1 MKRILPTDPPI
12 PNTIDRDTKRAL
24 KERSIVSHEHVVF
37 DLHDESWTRDGRED
51 SPVSATLVG
60 SIILSHD
67 TDNRSDEAPDA
78 HFEGSTRTEDGK
90 RAKVK
95 IKGNPV
101 IWGSLSS
108 VQLTILG
115 TNEAPVLVMSASGRQ
130 TAKAS
135 EWLQG
140 FLKRCRA
147 ALCDAH
153 AKLAQARDEAKA
165 KLDALKNG
173 ELNTE
178 TDGRQRAEVQKAFAY
193 FDGKDLLTLASKA
206 ARAEMQAER
215 DPVTS
220 ELLEEHFDVIF
231 DGSKT
236 SKLGK
241 PLVGLTYSAAVW
253 LSVKYGSDMPSDR
266 HSLEKAKLAN
276 FQVPSLPSVEAES
289 IRRLVRDYVLN
300 GGLTEDRALSK
311 VRQFARP
318 LMAVGVPQPAS
329 AEYVQKLYRLD
340 MLCDEAKQAID
351 GERDPRKML
360 TLFDRF
366 TKRLFRAGTETI
378 TVGEREFVLTRNEM
392 DEDEQRALMAP
403 RKPAERAPRKPAT
416 PGPALVP
423 TASNDVLVR
432 LGAMRSPMSVGLSE
446 QQRDQARAVWA
457 WEAYRAGN
465 PDALRDFPHLL
476 NALSPTKAEEEGED
490 EETPLSMAI
499 DAVDHWNGKSKI
511 ELPDFAARQPK
522 DDDKIPAWHSRKA
535 KHESTVKAAQALID
549 AARAEMP
556 ATVKPDMRPAWLHDK
571 LTENEE

>member
-12 PNTIDRDTKRAL
+12 PNTIDREAKRAL

-67 TDNRSDEAPDA
+67 TDNRSDEAPDS
-78 HFEGSTRTEDGK
+78 HFEGSTRDENGK
-90 RAKVK
+90 RTKVK

-108 VQLTILG
+108 VQLTVMG

-135 EWLQG
+135 EWTQG
-140 FLKRCRA
+140 FLRRCRT
-147 ALCDAH
+147 ALCAAH
-153 AKLAQARDEAKA
+153 ARLTAARDEAKA
-165 KLDALKNG
+165 NLDALTK
-173 ELNTE
+173 
-178 TDGRQRAEVQKAFAY
+178 RRAEVEPERLAEAQKAYAY
-193 FDGKDLLTLASKA
+193 FEGKDVYTLAVKA

-215 DPVTS
+215 DPVTAD
-220 ELLEEHFDVIF
+220 LLDEHFDVVF
-231 DGSKT
+231 EGSKS

-241 PLVGLTYSAAVW
+241 PMVGLTYSAAVW
-253 LSVKYGSDMPSDR
+253 LSVKYGSDLPTDR

-289 IRRLVRDYVLN
+289 IRRLVRDYVLT
-300 GGLTEDRALSK
+300 GGLTEERALDK

-329 AEYVQKLYRLD
+329 PEYVRQLYRLD
-340 MLCDEAKQAID
+340 MLCDEAKRAID
-351 GERDPRKML
+351 SERDPRKML
-360 TLFDRF
+360 TLFDRL

-378 TVGEREFVLTRNEM
+378 TVGEREFVLAKNEM
-392 DEDEQRALMAP
+392 DETEQRALLAP
-403 RKPAERAPRKPAT
+403 RQPTERAPRKPTAAV
-416 PGPALVP
+416 PALP
-423 TASNDVLVR
+423 ANDVLVR
-432 LGAMRSPMSVGLSE
+432 LSAMRSPMSVGLSE

-476 NALSPTKAEEEGED
+476 AVLSPTKTEEEED

-499 DAVDHWNGKSKI
+499 DAVDHWNGRDKKI
-511 ELPDFAARQPK
+511 ELPDFAEREPK
-522 DDDKIPAWHSRKA
+522 DDAKIPAWNARKA
-535 KHESTVKAAQALID
+535 KHEATVKAAQALID
-549 AARAEMP
+549 AARAKMP
-556 ATVKPDMRPAWLHDK
+556 ATVKPDMRPAWLHDE
-571 LTENEE
+571 LTKE

>member
-1 MKRILPTDPPI
+1 MKRILHTDPPI

-78 HFEGSTRTEDGK
+78 HFEGSTRTDDGK

-140 FLKRCRA
+140 FLKRCRI

-165 KLDALKNG
+165 KLDALKH
-173 ELNTE
+173 
-178 TDGRQRAEVQKAFAY
+178 AEPEKLAEAQKAFAY
-193 FDGKDLLTLASKA
+193 FDGKDILTLAIKA

-215 DPVTS
+215 DPVTA
-220 ELLEEHFDVIF
+220 ELLEEHFNVIF

-340 MLCDEAKQAID
+340 MLCDEAKRTID

-360 TLFDRF
+360 ALFDRL

-403 RKPAERAPRKPAT
+403 RKPAERAPRKPTAVAPT
-416 PGPALVP
+416 PTPAA
-423 TASNDVLVR
+423 ASAVLTR
-432 LGAMRSPMSVGLSE
+432 LSALRSPMTAGLSE

-476 NALSPTKAEEEGED
+476 SALRDEDED

-511 ELPDFAARQPK
+511 ELPDFAERQPK
-522 DDDKIPAWHSRKA
+522 DDDKIPAWNSRKA
-535 KHESTVKAAQALID
+535 KHEATVKAAQALID

-571 LTENEE
+571 LTEET

>member
-12 PNTIDRDTKRAL
+12 PNTIDREAKRAL

-67 TDNRSDEAPDA
+67 TDNRSDEAPDS
-78 HFEGSTRTEDGK
+78 HFEGSTRDENGK
-90 RAKVK
+90 RTKVK

-108 VQLTILG
+108 VQLTVMG

-135 EWLQG
+135 EWTQG
-140 FLKRCRA
+140 FLRRCRT
-147 ALCDAH
+147 ALCAAH
-153 AKLAQARDEAKA
+153 TRLTAARDEAKA
-165 KLDALKNG
+165 NLDALTK
-173 ELNTE
+173 
-178 TDGRQRAEVQKAFAY
+178 RRAEVEPERLAEAQKAYAY
-193 FDGKDLLTLASKA
+193 FDGKDIYTLAVKA

-215 DPVTS
+215 DPVTAD
-220 ELLEEHFDVIF
+220 LLDEHFDVVF
-231 DGSKT
+231 EGSKS

-241 PLVGLTYSAAVW
+241 PMVGLTYSAAVW
-253 LSVKYGSDMPSDR
+253 LSVKYGSDLPTDR

-289 IRRLVRDYVLN
+289 IRRLVRDYVLT
-300 GGLTEDRALSK
+300 GGLTEERALDK

-329 AEYVQKLYRLD
+329 PEYVRQLYRLD
-340 MLCDEAKQAID
+340 MLCDEAKRAID
-351 GERDPRKML
+351 SERDPRKML
-360 TLFDRF
+360 ALFDRL

-378 TVGEREFVLTRNEM
+378 TVGEREFVLTKNEM
-392 DEDEQRALMAP
+392 DETEQRALLAP
-403 RKPAERAPRKPAT
+403 RQPTERAPRKPAAAA
-416 PGPALVP
+416 PAP
-423 TASNDVLVR
+423 PANDVLVR

-476 NALSPTKAEEEGED
+476 AALSPAKAEEEED

-499 DAVDHWNGKSKI
+499 DAVDHWNGRDKKI
-511 ELPDFAARQPK
+511 ELPDFAEREPK
-522 DDDKIPAWHSRKA
+522 DDAKIPAWNARKA
-535 KHESTVKAAQALID
+535 KHEATVKAAQALID
-549 AARAEMP
+549 AARAKIP
-556 ATVKPDMRPAWLHDK
+556 ATVKPDMRPAWLHDE
-571 LTENEE
+571 LTKE

>member
-60 SIILSHD
+60 SLILSHD
-67 TDNRSDEAPDA
+67 TDNRSDEATDA
-78 HFEGSTRTEDGK
+78 YFEGSTRTEDGK

-115 TNEAPVLVMSASGRQ
+115 TNEAPVLVMSAAGRQ

-140 FLKRCRA
+140 FLRRCRA
-147 ALCDAH
+147 ALCAAH
-153 AKLAQARDEAKA
+153 VNLTQARDEAKT
-165 KLDALKNG
+165 KLDALKNS
-173 ELNTE
+173 EPEKL
-178 TDGRQRAEVQKAFAY
+178 AEAQKAFAY
-193 FDGKDLLTLASKA
+193 FDGKDLLSLAIKA

-220 ELLEEHFDVIF
+220 ELLEEHFNVIF
-231 DGSKT
+231 EGSKT

-340 MLCDEAKQAID
+340 MLCDEAKRAID

-378 TVGEREFVLTRNEM
+378 TVGDREFVLTCNEM

-403 RKPAERAPRKPAT
+403 RKPTERAPRKPT
-416 PGPALVP
+416 PTPVSAPA
-423 TASNDVLVR
+423 ASSTVLTR
-432 LGAMRSPMSVGLSE
+432 LGAMRSPMATGLSE

-476 NALSPTKAEEEGED
+476 SALRDDAKEDED

-511 ELPDFAARQPK
+511 ELPYFAERQPK
-522 DDDKIPAWHSRKA
+522 DDDKIPAWNSRKA
-535 KHESTVKAAQALID
+535 KHEATVKAAQSLID

-571 LTENEE
+571 LTEQT

>member
-60 SIILSHD
+60 SLILSHD

-78 HFEGSTRTEDGK
+78 YFEGSTRTEDGK

-115 TNEAPVLVMSASGRQ
+115 TNEAPVLVMSAAGRQ

-140 FLKRCRA
+140 FLRRCRS
-147 ALCDAH
+147 ALCAAH

-165 KLDALKNG
+165 KLDALKN
-173 ELNTE
+173 
-178 TDGRQRAEVQKAFAY
+178 AEPEKLAEAQKAFAY
-193 FDGKDLLTLASKA
+193 FDGKDLLSLAIKA

-220 ELLEEHFDVIF
+220 ELLEEHFNVIF

-241 PLVGLTYSAAVW
+241 PLVGLTYSAVVW
-253 LSVKYGSDMPSDR
+253 LSVKYGSDMPGDR

-340 MLCDEAKQAID
+340 MLCDEAKRAID

-360 TLFDRF
+360 ALFDRF

-403 RKPAERAPRKPAT
+403 RKPAERAPRKPAAT
-416 PGPALVP
+416 PTPTPTPA
-423 TASNDVLVR
+423 ASSAVLTR
-432 LGAMRSPMSVGLSE
+432 LGALRSPMATGLSE

-465 PDALRDFPHLL
+465 PDALRDFPHLAAAL
-476 NALSPTKAEEEGED
+476 NGAPAEED
-490 EETPLSMAI
+490 DSETPLSMAI

-511 ELPDFAARQPK
+511 ELPDFAERQPK
-522 DDDKIPAWHSRKA
+522 DDDKIPAWNSRKA
-535 KHESTVKAAQALID
+535 KHEATVKAAQALID
-549 AARAEMP
+549 TARAEMP
-556 ATVKPDMRPAWLHDK
+556 ATVKPDMRPAWLHDE
-571 LTENEE
+571 LTKE

>member
-12 PNTIDRDTKRAL
+12 PNTIDREAKRAL

-67 TDNRSDEAPDA
+67 TDNRSDEAPDS
-78 HFEGSTRTEDGK
+78 HFEGSTRDENNK
-90 RAKVK
+90 RVKVK

-101 IWGSLSS
+101 VWGSLSS

-135 EWLQG
+135 EWTQG
-140 FLKRCRA
+140 FLRRCRT
-147 ALCDAH
+147 ALCAAH
-153 AKLAQARDEAKA
+153 ARLTAARDEAKA
-165 KLDALKNG
+165 NLDALTK
-173 ELNTE
+173 
-178 TDGRQRAEVQKAFAY
+178 RRAEVEPERLAEAQKAFAY
-193 FDGKDLLTLASKA
+193 FDGKDIYTLAVKA

-215 DPVTS
+215 DPVTAD
-220 ELLEEHFDVIF
+220 LLDEHFDVVF
-231 DGSKT
+231 EGSKS

-241 PLVGLTYSAAVW
+241 PMVGLTYSAAVW
-253 LSVKYGSDMPSDR
+253 LSVKYGSDLPTDR

-289 IRRLVRDYVLN
+289 IRRLVRDYVLT
-300 GGLTEDRALSK
+300 GGLTEERALDK

-340 MLCDEAKQAID
+340 MLCDEAKRAID

-360 TLFDRF
+360 ALFDRF

-378 TVGEREFVLTRNEM
+378 TVGEREFVLTKNEM
-392 DEDEQRALMAP
+392 DETEQRALLAP
-403 RKPAERAPRKPAT
+403 RQPTERAPRKAPIPTPA
-416 PGPALVP
+416 
-423 TASNDVLVR
+423 ASNDVLAR

-476 NALSPTKAEEEGED
+476 AALKDDAPADDD

-499 DAVDHWNGKSKI
+499 DAVDHWNGRDKKI
-511 ELPDFAARQPK
+511 ELPDFAEREPK
-522 DDDKIPAWHSRKA
+522 DDVKIPAWNARKA
-535 KHESTVKAAQALID
+535 KHEATVKAAQALID
-549 AARAEMP
+549 AARAKMP
-556 ATVKPDMRPAWLHDK
+556 ATVKPDMRPAWLHDE
-571 LTENEE
+571 LTKE

>member
-1 MKRILPTDPPI
+1 MKRILHTDPPI
-12 PNTIDRDTKRAL
+12 PNTIDRDAKRAL

-78 HFEGSTRTEDGK
+78 HFEGSTRTDDGK

-140 FLKRCRA
+140 FLRRCRA
-147 ALCDAH
+147 ALCAAH
-153 AKLAQARDEAKA
+153 ARLTTARDEAKA
-165 KLDALKNG
+165 NLDALKRRSDV
-173 ELNTE
+173 EPERLTE
-178 TDGRQRAEVQKAFAY
+178 AQRAFAY
-193 FDGKDLLTLASKA
+193 FDGKDVLSLAILA

-215 DPVTS
+215 DPVTAD
-220 ELLEEHFDVIF
+220 LLSEHFDVIF
-231 DGSKT
+231 EGSKA

-300 GGLTEDRALSK
+300 SGLTEERALDK

-340 MLCDEAKQAID
+340 MLCDEAKRAID

-360 TLFDRF
+360 ALFDRL
-366 TKRLFRAGTETI
+366 TKRLFRAGTETV
-378 TVGEREFVLTRNEM
+378 TVGEREFILTRNEM
-392 DEDEQRALMAP
+392 DVDEQRALMAP
-403 RKPAERAPRKPAT
+403 RKPTERAPRKPAT
-416 PGPALVP
+416 PAPAPAPV
-423 TASNDVLVR
+423 ASSVVLTR
-432 LGAMRSPMSVGLSE
+432 LGALRSPMSVGLSE

-476 NALSPTKAEEEGED
+476 NALRADSAKDED
-490 EETPLSMAI
+490 EETPLSLAI

-511 ELPDFAARQPK
+511 ELPDFAERQPK
-522 DDDKIPAWHSRKA
+522 DDDKIPAWHARKA
-535 KHESTVKAAQALID
+535 KHEATVKAAQALID

-571 LTENEE
+571 LAENEE